1 MIKKKAPTSRELA
14 MRQIACDYCGKKH
27 FVKDGDWTIT
37 ASNKILCD
45 YSTDDD
51 CFHRNKRD
59 ANERRRVQETI
70 RTTK

>member
-1 MIKKKAPTSRELA
+1 MIKKRGPTSRELA

-27 FVKDGDWTIT
+27 FVKDGDWVIT

-59 ANERRRVQETI
+59 ANERRRI
-70 RTTK
+70 

>member
-27 FVKDGDWTIT
+27 FVKDGNWVIT

-45 YSTDDD
+45 YSTEDD

-59 ANERRRVQETI
+59 ANERRRI
-70 RTTK
+70 

>member
-1 MIKKKAPTSRELA
+1 MIKKRGPTSRELA

-27 FVKDGDWTIT
+27 FVKDGDWVIT

-45 YSTDDD
+45 YNTDDD

-59 ANERRRVQETI
+59 ANERRKI
-70 RTTK
+70 